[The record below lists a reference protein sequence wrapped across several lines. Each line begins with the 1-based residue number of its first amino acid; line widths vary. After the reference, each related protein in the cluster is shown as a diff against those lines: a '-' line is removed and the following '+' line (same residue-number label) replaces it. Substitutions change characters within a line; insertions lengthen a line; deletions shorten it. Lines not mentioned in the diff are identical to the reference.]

1 MRIKMTLEEII
12 EQLKGKEIQ
21 IFFKN
26 LDLPLKGQLI
36 EYDGEVLTIKDSFFV
51 NYVLSSEI
59 SFIRLDSSNV

>member
-1 MRIKMTLEEII
+1 MTLEEII

-36 EYDGEVLTIKDSFFV
+36 GYDGGVLTIKDSFFV

-59 SFIRLDSSNV
+59 SFIRLDSSNA

>member
-1 MRIKMTLEEII
+1 MTLEEII

-59 SFIRLDSSNV
+59 SFIRSDSSNV